1 MNFFFLMIRRPPSS
15 TRTATLFPYTT
26 PFRSTRRDVDV
37 RRLETLRVVVKK
49 PCHHPHEE
57 GVGFRIV
64 ELLGLQNTRAR
75 RKKRRAYG
83 GNYSRTIRAR
93 QFEII
98 FFRHTIFL
106 SL

>member
-1 MNFFFLMIRRPPSS
+1 MRDHLAALRSRPKRPVH
-15 TRTATLFPYTT
+15 LE
-26 PFRSTRRDVDV
+26 TRRDVDE

-64 ELLGLQNTRAR
+64 ELLGLQNTRAS

-83 GNYSRTIRAR
+83 GNYSRTRSEERRVGKEGGGPWRTRGAPD
-93 QFEII
+93 
-98 FFRHTIFL
+98 
-106 SL
+106 

>member
-1 MNFFFLMIRRPPSS
+1 MSYASDFFFFSSRSRHTRCALVTGVQTCALPIWPKRPVH
-15 TRTATLFPYTT
+15 LE
-26 PFRSTRRDVDV
+26 TRRDVDE

-93 QFEII
+93 QF
-98 FFRHTIFL
+98 
-106 SL
+106 